1 MLCFFLTLGRF
12 RTDFFCDSFIFKKNV
27 NTESPIEKN
36 SLSLV
41 PYSHTVMPDPKLDAN
56 CLAPWLIDWLM
67 LHSLLIYEI
76 DPVQYPLHIKHMW
89 NPQNEF
95 SIASWLQWLH
105 NLLYYYIYIYMRYD
119 IVYSYTVYTIY
130 IYISYINIQYMYT
143 IYMYYMNHDMI
154 YNRLHNIQYNI
165 HALKIHLLCWP
176 SLSCHGA
183 EMTGF
188 ASCLWPWRLD
198 RVGPRFQWC
207 NVHVVSEIKTIVN
220 DIHVILLYPSIP

>member
-1 MLCFFLTLGRF
+1 MI
-12 RTDFFCDSFIFKKNV
+12 D
-27 NTESPIEKN
+27 
-36 SLSLV
+36 
-41 PYSHTVMPDPKLDAN
+41 
-56 CLAPWLIDWLM
+56 WLIDAAFT
-67 LHSLLIYEI
+67 I
-76 DPVQYPLHIKHMW
+76 DLW
-89 NPQNEF
+89 NRSSTV
-95 SIASWLQWLH
+95 SIAHKTYVKPTKRIFYSIMITMITQST
-105 NLLYYYIYIYMRYD
+105 LLLYIYMRYD